1 MKKIFLIGMLFASLW
16 SYAQSNIVA
25 AEYFFDSDP
34 GVGAATA
41 LPAFTASP
49 NLDVTFLAAS
59 SGLSQGM
66 HILGMRVRDNNNLW
80 SIPMFLPVYILVNNP
95 DISGAEYFFDADPG
109 SGNATAITVT
119 TGATIDLTFAANSSA
134 LAVGM
139 HIMGVRTRNPTGEWS
154 IPSYIPFYIDL
165 SRTITKLEYF
175 FDTDPGSGNGTTI
188 TVSPTTDLLD
198 QVYSMNSS
206 ALALGTHS
214 VNVRVAGQNNFWSI
228 PETKSFNIATAI
240 PPTITSF
247 TPASGP
253 IGTAITII
261 GTDFSTTPSNN
272 IVYFGA
278 TKATVTAATPTQL
291 TVTVPTGATYQPIT
305 VQVAGLT
312 GFSSKPFIVTF
323 AGGGSIDACSFA
335 PAVTIGAVPGFTRP
349 AFADIDGDGKPD
361 LLIPE
366 STNNQLSIFRNIS
379 TAGTITP
386 GSFEPRVSFATV
398 NTPFSVAV
406 GDLDSDGKRDIA
418 VINYT
423 SGKLSVYKNLST
435 PGVISLD
442 SKVDFNIPSFAHD
455 VSIADID
462 GDGKQDLTIT
472 TSLVGLTVLRNTG
485 IAGVIDASTFA
496 AGIDFAT
503 GPNPNP
509 FVLGDIDGDG
519 KLDAA
524 VPNANAYSVSLLRNT
539 STSGVISFAAQVV
552 LTTAAGSPAPGAGTV
567 YTALGDIDGD
577 NSLDLVVTNNTVNTY
592 SIYRNISTAGT
603 FSFDPKYDLPTIAN
617 ANTPSLGD
625 LDGDG
630 KIDLITDY
638 SNTSIAIYKN
648 ISTTGMIN
656 ATSLS
661 SPVTFARS
669 ISSGLLNGDVDGD
682 GRNDVITTSASIQV
696 FRNMIGLI
704 SPPTITFFPPSGSIG
719 SSITITG
726 TNFGTPFNNTVRING
741 LAATITSSTATT
753 LTVTIPVGATT
764 GPFEVTIGCNTVTS
778 SSNFT
783 VATSQNFI
791 AQWNLAT
798 AGSGPT
804 QLSFGTATSGIVN
817 YTWQEISP
825 GSATGSGSWSGSTLT
840 ITGLP
845 TGATIRL
852 EIEPTNFQRININN
866 GLDRNRL
873 TQVEQ
878 WGTTAWTSMERA
890 FFGCAI
896 LQITATDVP
905 DLANV
910 SNMESMFSGC
920 TSLNS
925 PSNINTWNTATIT
938 NMSGL
943 FEQAI
948 AFNQNIGSWNTGAV
962 TQMIYMVK
970 GASAFN
976 QNIGS
981 WNTGAVTNMIE
992 MFRGAIAF
1000 NQNIGSWNTGAVVN
1014 MRSMF
1019 AQATSFNQNIGS
1031 WNISAVVD
1039 TRGMFW
1045 QASAFN
1051 QNISSW
1057 NTAAVTDMFF
1067 MFWGASSFNQDISS
1081 WNTAAV
1087 TIMGGMFEQATAFNQ
1102 NLGTWTLNATVNLS
1116 NMLNNSGMNCNNY
1129 SSTLI
1134 GWSANPSTP
1143 NGRTLGATGRQYGT
1157 NAVAARTNLTITKG
1171 WTITADSPSGAV
1183 CAPSVPTITS
1193 FTPTSGPVGITVT
1206 ITGTNFSTTRTN
1218 NTVQFNGTTA
1228 VVTTSTATSIATTV
1242 PVGTTT
1248 GTITVT
1254 VAGNTATSA
1263 TNFTVTASPVIT
1275 ITAQPSDFIACVGQ
1289 TATFTTA
1296 AAGATNIIYQWQF
1309 SPNGIVPYIDIAN
1322 GGGYANATTAT
1333 LSVNTT
1339 ANFGLGRYR
1348 CRINGDFA
1356 SEVITTDQGLSIN
1369 PISTAP
1375 TVVGANRCGAGSVT
1389 LTASGGSNGQYKWY
1403 TTATGGTAI
1412 AGETNGNYVTPSIT
1426 STTSYYVSLNTNG
1439 CESTRTLV
1447 IATITITPA
1456 PTATGVSGCP
1466 ASLVTLTASGGING
1480 QYNWYTVA
1488 TGGTAIA
1495 GEVNSTYQILS
1506 LAASSTF
1513 YVSVTNSGC
1522 ESTRTP
1528 VIATLLS
1535 TGCAPVI
1542 TAQTLAT
1549 QVEGKIEINLQS
1561 LITTPGTL
1569 DPTSIKVITQPASG
1583 AVASITNFLLV
1594 IDYKGKPFSGKETII
1609 IEACNT
1615 NGLCSQQTFTIEV
1628 AGEVI
1633 VFNAV
1638 SPNGDGK
1645 NEFLVLQYIESIS
1658 PKNQVSIYNRWGD
1671 EVFSISDYDNK
1682 TRVFAGLSNSGSQ
1695 LPSGTYFYKIAL
1707 QSTGEVSTGFL
1718 SLKR

>member
-1 MKKIFLIGMLFASLW
+1 MKKIFLVGMLFASLW

-80 SIPMFLPVYILVNNP
+80 SIPMFLPVYILVNNS
-95 DISGAEYFFDADPG
+95 DISGAEYFFDTDPG
-109 SGNATAITVT
+109 SGNATAVTVT

-175 FDTDPGSGNGTTI
+175 FDTDPGSGNGTPI

-206 ALALGTHS
+206 TLALGTHS

-228 PETKSFNIATAI
+228 PETGSFNVIAAP

-247 TPASGP
+247 TPSSGP
-253 IGTAITII
+253 IGTPVTIT
-261 GTDFSTTPSNN
+261 GTNFNTTLANN

-278 TKATVTAATPTQL
+278 TKATVTAATATQL

-349 AFADIDGDGKPD
+349 AFADVDGDGKPD

-577 NSLDLVVTNNTVNTY
+577 NRLDLVVTNNTVNTY

-726 TNFGTPFNNTVRING
+726 TNFGTPFNNTVKING

-764 GPFEVTIGCNTVTS
+764 GPFEVTIGCITVTS

-791 AQWNLAT
+791 TQWNLAT
-798 AGSGPT
+798 TGSGAT
-804 QLSFGTATSGIVN
+804 QLTFGTATSGTVN

-825 GSATGSGSWSGSTLT
+825 GSSSGSGSWSGSFLT

-845 TGATIRL
+845 AGATIRL
-852 EIEPTNFQRININN
+852 QIAPNNFQRININN
-866 GLDRNRL
+866 GADKNRL
-873 TQVEQ
+873 IQVEQ
-878 WGTTAWTSMERA
+878 WGSVAWASMSQA
-890 FFGCAI
+890 FYGCEN
-896 LQITATDVP
+896 LQVTATDVP
-905 DLANV
+905 NLSSVTNL
-910 SNMESMFSGC
+910 SYMFFGC
-920 TSLNS
+920 STLNS
-925 PSNINTWNTATIT
+925 PA
-938 NMSGL
+938 
-943 FEQAI
+943 
-948 AFNQNIGSWNTGAV
+948 NIG
-962 TQMIYMVK
+962 
-970 GASAFN
+970 
-976 QNIGS
+976 
-981 WNTGAVTNMIE
+981 
-992 MFRGAIAF
+992 
-1000 NQNIGSWNTGAVVN
+1000 
-1014 MRSMF
+1014 
-1019 AQATSFNQNIGS
+1019 
-1031 WNISAVVD
+1031 
-1039 TRGMFW
+1039 
-1045 QASAFN
+1045 
-1051 QNISSW
+1051 SW
-1057 NTAAVTDMFF
+1057 NTAAVTNMSEMFVNAF
-1067 MFWGASSFNQDISS
+1067 
-1081 WNTAAV
+1081 
-1087 TIMGGMFEQATAFNQ
+1087 AFNQ
-1102 NLGTWTLNATVNLS
+1102 NIGTWNTGAVTTMASMFLTAVAFNQNIASWNIEAVTNMSSMFRQAIAFDQNIGAWTFNPAVNLN
-1116 NMLNNSGMNCNNY
+1116 NMLDNSGMNCNNY
-1129 SSTLI
+1129 SATLI
-1134 GWSANPSTP
+1134 AWNGNPSTP
-1143 NGRTLGATGRQYGT
+1143 NGRTLGAVQRPYGT
-1157 NAVAARTNLTITKG
+1157 NAVAARTNLTSTKG
-1171 WTITADSPSGAV
+1171 WTITGDAPSGTV
-1183 CAPSVPTITS
+1183 CGAGLLPTITS
-1193 FTPTSGPVGITVT
+1193 FIPNSGPIGTSVT
-1206 ITGTNFSTTRTN
+1206 ITGTNFSTTPAN

-1228 VVTTSTATSIATTV
+1228 IVTASTSTSISTTV
-1242 PVGTTT
+1242 PIGATT

-1263 TNFTVTASPVIT
+1263 PNFTVTASPVIT
-1275 ITAQPSDFIACVGQ
+1275 ITTQPSDFIACVGQ
-1289 TATFTTA
+1289 IATFITA
-1296 AAGATNIIYQWQF
+1296 ATGATNIIYQWQF
-1309 SPNGIVPYIDIAN
+1309 SPDGIVPYTDIAN
-1322 GGGYANATTAT
+1322 GGGYSNATTAT
-1333 LSVNTT
+1333 LSVNT
-1339 ANFGLGRYR
+1339 AGNFGLGRYR

-1356 SEVITTDQGLSIN
+1356 SEVITTNQGLSIN
-1369 PISTAP
+1369 PVSTAP

-1389 LTASGGSNGQYKWY
+1389 LTASGGTNGQYKWY

-1412 AGETNGNYVTPSIT
+1412 AGETNGSYVTPSIP

-1439 CESTRTLV
+1439 CESNRTV
-1447 IATITITPA
+1447 VTATLTITPA
-1456 PTATGVSGCP
+1456 PTATGASGCP
-1466 ASLVTLTASGGING
+1466 ASAVTLTASGGTNG

-1488 TGGTAIA
+1488 TGGTAITGA
-1495 GEVNSTYQILS
+1495 TNNTFQIPSLGST
-1506 LAASSTF
+1506 ATF
-1513 YVSVTNSGC
+1513 YVSLTISGC

-1528 VIATLLS
+1528 VTATLLS

-1542 TAQTLAT
+1542 TTQTLTT

-1569 DPTSIKVITQPASG
+1569 DPTSIKVITQPVSG

-1594 IDYKGKPFSGKETII
+1594 IDYKDKPFSGKETII
-1609 IEACNT
+1609 VEACNT
-1615 NGLCSQQTFTIEV
+1615 NGLCTQQTFTIEV

-1682 TRVFAGLSNSGSQ
+1682 ARVFAGLSNSGSKI
-1695 LPSGTYFYKIAL
+1695 PSGTYFYKIVLANVGKTL
-1707 QSTGEVSTGFL
+1707 TGFVDL
-1718 SLKR
+1718 RN